1 MALRQIHIVD
11 DDPVAALITQRGL
24 QTLLG
29 DRYSVVV
36 DATPNAA
43 WLACAN
49 NAVDLLIVDPSPH
62 VSGVTSLLRVVR
74 TFRPNIPILV
84 LTAYDTPG
92 LRAKI
97 RNLGVDR
104 YVAKPID
111 LQELL
116 PTVSAA
122 LAAAPAPRSGG
133 PSLAA
138 LSFGGLGASK

>member
-1 MALRQIHIVD
+1 MPLRQIHILD
-11 DDPVAALITQRGL
+11 DDPVAAMITQRGL

-29 DRYSVVV
+29 GRFSVVV
-36 DATPNAA
+36 DPSANAA

-49 NAVDLLIVDPSPH
+49 HGVDLLIVDPSPH
-62 VSGVTSLLRVVR
+62 ASGVLPLLRAVR
-74 TFRPNIPILV
+74 TFRPSIPVLI

-97 RNLGVDR
+97 RDFGIER
-104 YVAKPID
+104 YVAKPVD

-122 LAAAPAPRSGG
+122 LAAAPALRPSG
-133 PSLAA
+133 PSLDA
-138 LSFGGLGASK
+138 LSLASGK